1 MRPHVKGHLKGHPA
15 RHCRPAGLA
24 TLPGDRVGDAI
35 EVRVEC
41 GELGLERQALSQGG
55 RTAQI
60 AVPDNGVDDPTL
72 AASHL
77 PAHHAQA
84 RGRPEICA
92 EKGLRHLQ
100 PDCHLDRDS
109 QKAKRAPEGSSARPP
124 QTRRRGWRR
133 RRQKSPR
140 ARPCRSAGRARAAG
154 RRRCR
159 TAGRRRGNRSG
170 LGSRSAR
177 AWGTEA
183 GPRGRPKRSAFPR
196 SRCVACGRKRG
207 CMQDVRP
214 CNCVAFGLSCVPAP

>member
-1 MRPHVKGHLKGHPA
+1 MRPHAKGHLKGHPA

-100 PDCHLDRDS
+100 PDCHLDRDRS
-109 QKAKRAPEGSSARPP
+109 EARVAARPP
-124 QTRRRGWRR
+124 NPSGWRS
-133 RRQKSPR
+133 QFPS
-140 ARPCRSAGRARAAG
+140 
-154 RRRCR
+154 R
-159 TAGRRRGNRSG
+159 TALPLGRSG
-170 LGSRSAR
+170 QSRGSTALPNGWKKAR
-177 AWGTEA
+177 
-183 GPRGRPKRSAFPR
+183 
-196 SRCVACGRKRG
+196 
-207 CMQDVRP
+207 
-214 CNCVAFGLSCVPAP
+214 